1 MQTEQV
7 RQRLS
12 ALYPDLTTELLPVVT
27 QGDRFLT
34 DPLYKIGGKA
44 LFLKEL
50 EHMLLEHK
58 ADIAVHSLKDVPAD
72 LPEGL
77 TLSAICKRGDPYD
90 TVVFNQHQEAQLSLL
105 PKHALIGTAS
115 LRRRAQLLAYR
126 PDLVVQN
133 IRGNI
138 NSRLR
143 KLDEGHYDALVLATV
158 GLDRLSI
165 NQDVNPGANQYKT
178 MELPSN
184 IMLPAVG
191 QGAIAIESR
200 ADDQHSALLVKP
212 LHDSETFLCV
222 SAERLIQAKLNA
234 GCQTPL
240 AAYAE
245 INQYNHMNIKALVAS
260 EDGKEVVRVE
270 TQGKTTDYQVLAEQ
284 LVSQLIAM
292 GAHKLMR

>member
-1 MQTEQV
+1 MAQTEQV

-27 QGDRFLT
+27 QGDKFLAE
-34 DPLYKIGGKA
+34 PLYKIGGKA

-77 TLSAICKRGDPYD
+77 TLSAICKRGNPYD
-90 TVVFNQHQEAQLSLL
+90 TLVFNQRQEAHLSLL
-105 PKHALIGTAS
+105 PKNALIGTAS
-115 LRRRAQLLAYR
+115 LRRKAQLLAYR
-126 PDLVVQN
+126 PDLVVKN

-143 KLDEGHYDALVLATV
+143 KLDEEYYDALLLATA
-158 GLDRLSI
+158 GLDRLGIDI
-165 NQDVNPGANQYKT
+165 NQHKT
-178 MELPSN
+178 MELPGN

-191 QGAIAIESR
+191 QGAIAVESR
-200 ADDQHSALLVKP
+200 ADDQRSASLVKP

-245 INQYNHMNIKALVAS
+245 INQYNHMNIEALVAS

-270 TQGKTTDYQVLAEQ
+270 TQGKTTDYQAMAEQ
-284 LVSQLIAM
+284 LVKQLIAM
-292 GAHKLMR
+292 GGERLVR